1 MSNCI
6 KTKIDWFTAVFE
18 DCTIEDILVNFPDLA
33 SRITGDFTSVWSQHF
48 LVSRGYCSEVCFSI
62 EGASFMVRFDD
73 VYKNLDDKTDAFEA
87 FTTVFRKIRLDMS
100 GKCLDNFRSMGYDV
114 DQLLWQP
121 FELPDTASYHVTR
134 CDFAFDLLD
143 YHDNFYND
151 TVSALKELGDD
162 WNGTIGVIG
171 SQRPMSF
178 QINYGAASII
188 RFGSSNS
195 DKQLRIYDKD
205 KQMRL
210 TRKVQ
215 SLYQYEKSWIR
226 IELQARR
233 EAAHALLYGDNANF
247 LSVFKFIFQN
257 YGIRQGR
264 GMDSGAIKAWTDL
277 FDWEVI
283 PTIIQ
288 NANSA
293 IKVSQIDKATDYL
306 KNVALKSL
314 LVYVS
319 HHGLAALTRLIQD
332 EFLRLQGLSDDPYNV
347 RRLSLILA
355 SCMMDDLKL
364 PPHMYRQ
371 GSLYHITL

>member
-1 MSNCI
+1 MSGRIC
-6 KTKIDWFTAVFE
+6 TKIDWFTAVFE
-18 DCTIEDILVNFPDLA
+18 DCTIYDILSNFPDLH
-33 SRITGDFTSVWSQHF
+33 SRMTLDFAAVWSQHF
-48 LVSRGYCSEVCFSI
+48 LVSRGYCSEICFSI
-62 EGASFMVRFDD
+62 EGASFKVRYDD
-73 VYKNLDDKTDAFEA
+73 VYRNLDDVTDSFEA
-87 FTTVFRKIRLDMS
+87 FNTVFRSIRLDMS
-100 GKCLDNFRSMGYDV
+100 GKCLDNFRSMGYNVDV
-114 DQLLWQP
+114 DLWKP
-121 FELPDTASYHVTR
+121 FELPETAAYHVTR

-143 YHDNFYND
+143 YHDNFYSD
-151 TVSALKELGDD
+151 TIAALRQYGDED
-162 WNGTIGVIG
+162 MGTVGVIC
-171 SQRPMSF
+171 SQRPMKYEV
-178 QINYGAASII
+178 NYGRASII

-205 KQMRL
+205 KQLRL
-210 TRKVQ
+210 TNKVQ
-215 SLYQYEKSWIR
+215 TQYQYEKSWIR

-233 EAAHALLYGDNANF
+233 EHAHGLLYGDNANF

-277 FDWEVI
+277 FDWDII

-288 NANSA
+288 NANST
-293 IKVSQIDKATDYL
+293 IKVSQIDKATDFL

-332 EFLRLQGLSDDPYNV
+332 EFLRLQGLSDDPNNV

>member
-1 MSNCI
+1 MSSI

-18 DCTIEDILVNFPDLA
+18 DCTIFDILVNFPDLA
-33 SRITGDFTSVWSQHF
+33 QRITGDFTSVWNQHF

-73 VYKNLDDKTDAFEA
+73 VYKDLDDKTDAFEA
-87 FTTVFRKIRLDMS
+87 FNTVFRKIRLDMS
-100 GKCLDNFRSMGYDV
+100 GKCLDNFRAMGYNVDV
-114 DQLLWQP
+114 DLWQP
-121 FELPDTASYHVTR
+121 FVIPDTASYHVTR

-143 YHDNFYND
+143 YHENFYND
-151 TVSALKELGDD
+151 TIAALHQFGDE
-162 WNGTIGVIG
+162 WSGTVGVIG
-171 SQRPMSF
+171 SMRPMKF

-210 TRKVQ
+210 TNKVQ
-215 SLYQYEKSWIR
+215 TDYQYDKSWIR
-226 IELQARR
+226 IEFQARR
-233 EAAHALLYGDNANF
+233 EDAHGLLYAENGNF
-247 LSVFKFIFQN
+247 ESVFKYIFQN

-288 NANSA
+288 NANFVNK
-293 IKVSQIDKATDYL
+293 ISQIEKASDYL

-314 LVYVS
+314 LVFVS
-319 HHGLAALTRLIQD
+319 HYGFDGLIKLVRD
-332 EFLRLQGLSDDPYNV
+332 EFDRLQSLSDDPNNV
-347 RRLSLILA
+347 RRLSLILG
-355 SCMMDDLKL
+355 SCMMDDLRL
-364 PPHMYRQ
+364 PPRLTRR
-371 GSLYHITL
+371 GSFYHII

>member
-1 MSNCI
+1 MSCI

-18 DCTIEDILVNFPDLA
+18 DCTIEQILANFPDLS
-33 SRITGDFTSVWSQHF
+33 SRITDDFTSVWNQHF
-48 LVSRGYCSEVCFSI
+48 LISRGYCSEVCFSI
-62 EGASFMVRFDD
+62 EGASFMVRYDS
-73 VYKNLDDKTDAFEA
+73 VYQDLDDKTDAFEA

-100 GKCLDNFRSMGYDV
+100 GKCLDNFRAMGYNV
-114 DQLLWQP
+114 DIDLWRP
-121 FELPDTASYHVTR
+121 FILPDTASYHVTR

-143 YHDNFYND
+143 YHENFYND
-151 TVSALKELGDD
+151 TIAALHKYGDE
-162 WNGTIGVIG
+162 WSGTVGVIG
-171 SQRPMSF
+171 SMRPMKY

-205 KQMRL
+205 KQMRMSN
-210 TRKVQ
+210 KVQ
-215 SLYQYEKSWIR
+215 NIYQYDNSWIR

-233 EAAHALLYGDNANF
+233 EDAHGLLYAENGCF
-247 LSVFKFIFQN
+247 ETVFKYIFQN

-288 NANSA
+288 NANST
-293 IKVSQIDKATDYL
+293 IKVCQIDKATDYL

-332 EFLRLQGLSDDPYNV
+332 EFLRLQALSDDPNNV

>member
-1 MSNCI
+1 MSGCI

-18 DCTIEDILVNFPDLA
+18 DCTISDILVNFPDLA

-73 VYKNLDDKTDAFEA
+73 VYKDLDDKTDAFEA
-87 FTTVFRKIRLDMS
+87 FNTVFRRIRLDMS
-100 GKCLDNFRSMGYDV
+100 GKCLDNFRAMGYNVDV
-114 DQLLWQP
+114 DLWKP
-121 FELPDTASYHVTR
+121 FELPETAAYHVTR

-143 YHDNFYND
+143 YQENFYHD
-151 TVSALKELGDD
+151 TIAALRQYGDEEM
-162 WNGTIGVIG
+162 GTVGVIG
-171 SQRPMSF
+171 FQRAMKY
-178 QINYGAASII
+178 QVNYGASSII

-205 KQMRL
+205 KQLRL
-210 TRKVQ
+210 TNKVQ
-215 SLYQYEKSWIR
+215 TQYQYEKSWIR

-233 EAAHALLYGDNANF
+233 EHAHGLLYGENANF
-247 LSVFKFIFQN
+247 ESVFKFIFQN

-288 NANSA
+288 NANFVNK
-293 IKVSQIDKATDYL
+293 ISQIEKATDFI
-306 KNVALKSL
+306 KNVALKSI

-332 EFLRLQGLSDDPYNV
+332 EFLRLQGLSDDPNNV

-364 PPHMYRQ
+364 PSHLYRQ
-371 GSLYHITL
+371 GSFYHITF